1 MPTVSTSL
9 KIKAVKGFGKE
20 FCNLTLVGDTFDDCN
35 KAAEEYCIKHD
46 MIMVHAFDDEKI
58 IEGFGTIAPEL
69 LEDLDENIDFFFLPC
84 GGGGVSAG
92 VSSYFKQVSPETII
106 VAC

>member
-20 FCNLTLVGDTFDDCN
+20 YCNLTLFGDSFDDCN
-35 KAAEEYCIKHD
+35 QAAEEYCRKHS
-46 MIMVHAFDDEKI
+46 MTMVHAFDDYKI

-69 LEDLDENIDFFFLPC
+69 LED
-84 GGGGVSAG
+84 
-92 VSSYFKQVSPETII
+92 FK
-106 VAC
+106 